1 MNIKKH
7 PIVILLLAIMMM
19 AFVQRTPLV
28 AFGPIVST
36 VSQELALSG
45 TMSGVIAAVPLLT
58 FALFSPLAA
67 RWANRWGMERVLIG
81 SIVVLIMGLVVR
93 IALPSVVLL
102 LLGTL
107 IISAAI
113 AMSNVLLPAL
123 AKRDLPTRVGL
134 VIGVIS
140 ITMSISSALAAAVA
154 MPLANQF
161 GWQWSLGV
169 WIVPAMAA
177 LCMWLVWQQKFQAH
191 FAQPASLSTP
201 KHANPNPS
209 SLHVWRLPAA
219 WTMSIFMGVQSLGF
233 YSITNFLPAML
244 IEKGATAVQAGLYAS
259 VFQAA
264 SLISIVISLFIFPK
278 SSHKQGWTMLLT
290 SLILLGMIGIWQ
302 LPLSQTLFWVLLLG
316 TGISGTFSII
326 MMLFALRTDS
336 TQEAAALSGMAQ
348 AVGYL
353 IACLGPLGIGFL
365 HDWFG
370 TWNASLGILTMLMA
384 IETAL
389 AWFASSPK
397 TLRQTM
403 Q

>member
-1 MNIKKH
+1 
-7 PIVILLLAIMMM
+7 
-19 AFVQRTPLV
+19 
-28 AFGPIVST
+28 
-36 VSQELALSG
+36 
-45 TMSGVIAAVPLLT
+45 
-58 FALFSPLAA
+58 
-67 RWANRWGMERVLIG
+67 
-81 SIVVLIMGLVVR
+81 
-93 IALPSVVLL
+93 
-102 LLGTL
+102 
-107 IISAAI
+107 
-113 AMSNVLLPAL
+113 
-123 AKRDLPTRVGL
+123 
-134 VIGVIS
+134 
-140 ITMSISSALAAAVA
+140 
-154 MPLANQF
+154 
-161 GWQWSLGV
+161 
-169 WIVPAMAA
+169 
-177 LCMWLVWQQKFQAH
+177 
-191 FAQPASLSTP
+191 
-201 KHANPNPS
+201 
-209 SLHVWRLPAA
+209 
-219 WTMSIFMGVQSLGF
+219 MGVQSLGF

-326 MMLFALRTDS
+326 MMLFPLRTDS

-348 AVGYL
+348 SVGYL